1 MEPKFQEKDRVKQLR
16 GSFIYV
22 VDEIYWGGEN
32 SEEPPVYLVHG
43 IDSPSVKKLFREDEL
58 EFIGF
63 SNYINY
69 N

>member
-1 MEPKFQEKDRVKQLR
+1 MEPKFHEKDRVMQLR

-22 VDEIYWGGEN
+22 VDEIYWDEDSN
-32 SEEPPVYLVHG
+32 ELPVYAVHG
-43 IDSPSVKKLFREDEL
+43 LDSPSVKKFFKEDEL
-58 EFIGF
+58 KFIGF